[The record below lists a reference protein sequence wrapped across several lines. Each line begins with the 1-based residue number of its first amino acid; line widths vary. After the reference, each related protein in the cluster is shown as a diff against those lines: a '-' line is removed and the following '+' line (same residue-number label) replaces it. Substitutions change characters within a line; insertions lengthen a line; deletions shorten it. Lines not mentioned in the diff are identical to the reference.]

1 MEMTKPTTAK
11 TKVHGIDISLT
22 KEEEDMLAFL
32 CDKFESN
39 ESDLICGLIEIF
51 YKFIVF
57 KSGGDELGTNT

>member
-1 MEMTKPTTAK
+1 MQTMNPTTAK

-22 KEEEDMLAFL
+22 KEEEDMLTFL
-32 CDKFESN
+32 CDRFESN

-57 KSGGDELGTNT
+57 ESGGDDRGTNA